1 MTTDLNEL
9 KKSSYF
15 DFDRE
20 KWSKLRNDVPMTLTE
35 KELESIKSINESISV
50 KEVTDIYLPLSRLL
64 NLYVKSK
71 QGRTHIIEQFLKTN
85 RSRKPPF
92 IISIAGSVAVGKS
105 TTARI
110 LQKLLSQW
118 SEHPN
123 VELITTDGFLYPNSY
138 LEKHNLMMKK
148 GFPVSYDM
156 KKLINFVKELKS
168 GVPHIQAPVYSHK
181 VYDILP
187 DVYTDIDKPD
197 IVIIEGLNVLQ
208 SGMDYQNLNLRVFL
222 SDFVDFS
229 IYVDASNELLKT
241 WYLDRFLLL
250 RKQSFVDEDNY
261 FHAVAKMSIN
271 EALARASDIWE
282 KVNYA
287 NLIENILPT
296 RERADLILTK
306 GEDHTV
312 QKIKLKK

>member
-1 MTTDLNEL
+1 
-9 KKSSYF
+9 
-15 DFDRE
+15 
-20 KWSKLRNDVPMTLTE
+20 
-35 KELESIKSINESISV
+35 
-50 KEVTDIYLPLSRLL
+50 
-64 NLYVKSK
+64 
-71 QGRTHIIEQFLKTN
+71 
-85 RSRKPPF
+85 
-92 IISIAGSVAVGKS
+92 
-105 TTARI
+105 
-110 LQKLLSQW
+110 
-118 SEHPN
+118 
-123 VELITTDGFLYPNSY
+123 
-138 LEKHNLMMKK
+138 MMKK

-168 GVPHIQAPVYSHK
+168 GAPHVRAPVYSHK

-187 DVYTDIDKPD
+187 DVYTDIEKPD

-208 SGMDYQNLNLRVFL
+208 SGMDYPNIKLRVFL

-229 IYVDASNELLKT
+229 IYVDAPNELLKT

-250 RKQSFVDEDNY
+250 RKQSFIDEDNY
-261 FHAVAKMSIN
+261 FHAVAQMDIN
-271 EALARASDIWE
+271 EALERASYVWE

-287 NLIENILPT
+287 NLIQNILPT